1 LRQGDAALSDHSQ
14 FHLLRSRRFLP
25 LFVTQ
30 FLGAFNDNAYR
41 YALVILVTFNAAY
54 ASQMDSRVVVTA
66 SAGIFILPFFLFSAL
81 AGQLADRFEKSR
93 LIFFVKLFEILV
105 MGSAAVAF
113 FTEDVWLL
121 LAVLFLMGTQSAF
134 FGPLK
139 YGILPD
145 HLAEDELVGG
155 NALVETGTFLA
166 ILLGTVFG
174 GLLINGEDGLHLV
187 SAALVTIAAL
197 GAGAS
202 LFIPRAGPAAPE
214 LKLNPNLVGETWS
227 ILRHAAG
234 NVPVFRSIIGISWF
248 WSMGA
253 VFLAQFPSFGRDLLG
268 ADEAV
273 VNLFLLAFS
282 IGIAIGSLQCNRWL
296 RGEVSA
302 RYVPFGAVGM
312 AVFGVA
318 LYYVVRDIAPADP
331 AAGTIGVAAFLE
343 SGTNLLILGLLVM
356 IAVCGGLFIVPLYA
370 IMQARSTEE
379 HRARNIAANNIMNAA
394 FMVVAAGVSASM
406 LAASFSVVDVFLTL
420 SLGNLVAS
428 IYVIALLP
436 EDVVKGIGRFL
447 LRLFYGVEVIG
458 EENVAKAGP
467 RTVIVSNHTSFL
479 DGALITCFVPGRP
492 VFAINSFI
500 ARRWWAR
507 LAFLLFD
514 LLPLDPTNPMAAK
527 KLVQAVKDG
536 QPCVIFPEGRITVT
550 GALMKV
556 YEGPGAIADMA
567 DATILPM
574 RISGAKYT
582 IFSRLQGKLR
592 LRWFPKIAL
601 TILEPRRIEVA
612 NGLRGRKRRDALA
625 DWLYDVMSETI
636 FQTGF
641 RRQTLFAA
649 LLDARYRNGG
659 DAVVLEDIEREPL
672 TYTRL
677 VASSLLLG
685 WHMTR
690 LGRRGAT
697 IGLMMPN
704 TNATVLAFFG
714 MQAYGRVPAMLN
726 YTAGAAAMIAACRAA
741 EVTTVVTSR
750 QFVRAAGLREA
761 VSALKEH
768 VEIVWLEDFRRRIGP
783 LSRLAAL
790 FAVPLAGWL
799 HRRCTKGRTPH
810 DAAVVLF
817 TSGSEGQPKG
827 VVLSHENLEANRHQL
842 SARIDFNPTDTV
854 FNALPVFHSFGL
866 TGGLLLPVMSGVRVF
881 LYPNP
886 LHYRV
891 VPELV
896 YDRNATILFG
906 TDTFLAGYAKAAH
919 PYDFYSVRYVFA
931 GAEKVRDETR
941 RTWGNRFG
949 LRILEGYGA
958 TETSPVIATNTPMH
972 YRAGTVGRLLPGI
985 EHRLVP
991 IPGIA
996 DGARLEVK
1004 GPNVMLGYL
1013 TPETPGVLEPPPDG
1027 WYDTGDIVYIDDEG
1041 YITIVGRARRFA
1053 KVAGEMVSLTAV
1065 EVIAARLWPACG
1077 HAAIALPDDRKGEQ
1091 IVLVTECRQATR
1103 DVILAHIQVNGG
1115 TELAVP
1121 RTVVTVDALP
1131 VLGSGK
1137 TDYPAVARVAAE
1149 AGAR

>member
-1 LRQGDAALSDHSQ
+1 MSDHSQ

-25 LFVTQ
+25 LFATQ

-54 ASQMDSRVVVTA
+54 ASQLDSRVVVTA
-66 SAGIFILPFFLFSAL
+66 SAGIFILPFFLFSAI

-93 LIFFVKLFEILV
+93 LIFIVKLFEIVV
-105 MGSAAVAF
+105 MSSAAVAF
-113 FTEDVWLL
+113 FTTDVWLL
-121 LAVLFLMGTQSAF
+121 LGVLFLMGTQSAF

-145 HLAEDELVGG
+145 HLAEEELVGG
-155 NALVETGTFLA
+155 NALIETGTFLA
-166 ILLGTVFG
+166 ILFGTVFG
-174 GLLINGEDGLHLV
+174 GLLINGENGLHLV
-187 SAALVTIAAL
+187 SAALVGIAAL

-214 LKLNPNLVGETWS
+214 LKLNPNLFGETWS

-248 WSMGA
+248 WSVGA

-282 IGIAIGSLQCNRWL
+282 VGIGIGSLLCNRWL

-302 RYVPFGAVGM
+302 RYVPLGAVGM
-312 AVFGVA
+312 AVFGIA
-318 LYYVVRDIAPADP
+318 LYYVARDIAPADP
-331 AAGTIGVAAFLE
+331 EAHTIGVTAFLM
-343 SGTNLLILGLLVM
+343 SRTNLVILGLLVM
-356 IAVCGGLFIVPLYA
+356 VAVCGGLFIVPLYA
-370 IMQARSTEE
+370 IMQARSSDE

-394 FMVVAAGVSASM
+394 FMVVAAGLSASM
-406 LAASFSVVDVFLTL
+406 LAADFSVVEVFLAL

-428 IYVIALLP
+428 VYVIALLP
-436 EDVVKGIGRFL
+436 EDVVKGVGRFL
-447 LRLFYGVEVIG
+447 FRRFYAVEVIG
-458 EENVAKAGP
+458 AENVRKTGP
-467 RTVIVSNHTSFL
+467 RTVIVANHTSFL
-479 DGALITCFVPGRP
+479 DGALITCFLPGRP

-500 ARRWWAR
+500 ARRWWVR

-514 LLPLDPTNPMAAK
+514 LLPLDPSSPMAAK

-550 GALMKV
+550 GALMKI

-567 DATILPM
+567 DATILPL
-574 RISGAKYT
+574 RISGAKYSV
-582 IFSRLQGKLR
+582 FSRLQGKVR
-592 LRWFPKIAL
+592 LRWFPKITL
-601 TILEPRRIEVA
+601 TILEPRRIEVK
-612 NGLRGRKRRDALA
+612 NGLKGRKRRDALA

-641 RRQTLFAA
+641 RRQTLFSA
-649 LLDARYRNGG
+649 LLDARLHHGG
-659 DAVVLEDIEREPL
+659 DALVLEDIEREPL

-677 VASSLLLG
+677 VASCLLLG
-685 WHMTR
+685 R
-690 LGRRGAT
+690 YLAGLAAPCGT

-704 TNATVLAFFG
+704 TNAAVIAFFG
-714 MQAYGRVPAMLN
+714 MQAFGRVPAMLN
-726 YTAGAAAMIAACRAA
+726 YTAGAGAMLAACQAA
-741 EVTTVVTSR
+741 EVKTVVTSR
-750 QFVRAAGLREA
+750 QFVRAAGLRDE
-761 VSALKEH
+761 VKALQAQ
-768 VEIVWLEDFRRRIGP
+768 VEIVWLEDFRRRIGR

-799 HRRCTKGRTPH
+799 HRRFTKGCTPH

-866 TGGLLLPVMSGVRVF
+866 TGGLLLPLLSGVHVF

-906 TDTFLAGYAKAAH
+906 TDTFLAGYARAAH
-919 PYDFYSVRYVFA
+919 AYDFYSVRYVFA

-941 RTWGNRFG
+941 RTWSNRFG

-958 TETSPVIATNTPMH
+958 TETSPVISTNTPMH

-985 EHRLVP
+985 QHRLVP

-1013 TPETPGVLEPPPDG
+1013 KPDNPGVLEPPPDG
-1027 WYDTGDIVYIDDEG
+1027 WYDTGDIVHIDDEG
-1041 YITIVGRARRFA
+1041 YITIIGRAKRFA

-1065 EVIAARLWPACG
+1065 EACATALWPDAR
-1077 HAAIALPDDRKGEQ
+1077 HAAVALPDARKGEQ
-1091 IVLVTECRQATR
+1091 IILVTDSRRASR
-1103 DVILAHIQVNGG
+1103 DVILAQVQVNGG

-1121 RTVVTVDALP
+1121 RQVLKVDAMP

-1137 TDYPAVARVAAE
+1137 TDYPAVERLAQERPASH
-1149 AGAR
+1149 G

>member
-1 LRQGDAALSDHSQ
+1 LSDHGQ

-25 LFVTQ
+25 LFATQ

-54 ASQMDSRVVVTA
+54 ATQMDSRVVVTA
-66 SAGIFILPFFLFSAL
+66 SAGIFILPFFLFSAI

-105 MGSAAVAF
+105 MGAAAVAF
-113 FTEDVWLL
+113 FTTDLWLL
-121 LAVLFLMGTQSAF
+121 LGVLFLMGTQSAF

-187 SAALVTIAAL
+187 SAALVTVAAL

-202 LFIPRAGPAAPE
+202 LFIPRAGPAAPD
-214 LKLNPNLVGETWS
+214 LKLNPNIAGETWS
-227 ILRHAAG
+227 ILRRAAG
-234 NVPVFRSIIGISWF
+234 NVPVFRSIMGISWF

-268 ADEAV
+268 AGEAV

-282 IGIAIGSLQCNRWL
+282 VGIGIGSLQCNRWL

-312 AVFGVA
+312 AVFGIA
-318 LYYVVRDIAPADP
+318 LYYVARGIAPADP
-331 AAGTIGVAAFLE
+331 AADTIGVIAFL
-343 SGTNLLILGLLVM
+343 SSSTNLVILGLLVM
-356 IAVCGGLFIVPLYA
+356 IAICGGLFIVPLYA
-370 IMQARSTEE
+370 IMQARSSDE

-394 FMVVAAGVSASM
+394 FMVVAAGISAAM
-406 LAASFSVVDVFLTL
+406 LSASFSVVEVFLAL
-420 SLGNLVAS
+420 SLGNLIAS

-436 EDVVKGIGRFL
+436 EDVVKGIARFVFR
-447 LRLFYGVEVIG
+447 RLYGVEVIG
-458 EENVAKAGP
+458 AENIGKAGP
-467 RTVIVSNHTSFL
+467 RTVIVANHTSFL
-479 DGALITCFVPGRP
+479 DGALITCFLPGRP

-500 ARRWWAR
+500 ARRWWVR
-507 LAFLLFD
+507 PAFLLFD
-514 LLPLDPTNPMAAK
+514 LLPLDPSSPMAAK

-556 YEGPGAIADMA
+556 YDGPGAIADMA
-567 DATILPM
+567 DATILPL
-574 RISGAKYT
+574 RISGAKYSV
-582 IFSRLQGKLR
+582 FSRLQGKLR
-592 LRWFPKIAL
+592 LRWFPKITL
-601 TILEPRRIEVA
+601 TVLPPRHIELA

-636 FQTGF
+636 FQTSF
-641 RRQTLFAA
+641 RSQTLFAA
-649 LLDARYRNGG
+649 LLDARLHHGG

-685 WHMTR
+685 GHLAR
-690 LGRRGAT
+690 LAAPCGT

-704 TNATVLAFFG
+704 TNAGVLAFFG

-726 YTAGAAAMIAACRAA
+726 YTAGASAMLAACKAA
-741 EVTTVVTSR
+741 EVATVVTSR
-750 QFVRAAGLREA
+750 QFVRAAGLGDA
-761 VSALKEH
+761 VKALKQE
-768 VEIVWLEDFRRRIGP
+768 VEVVWLEDFRRRIGP
-783 LSRLAAL
+783 LSRLGAL
-790 FAVPLAGWL
+790 LAVPFAGWL
-799 HRRCTKGRTPH
+799 HRRCTKGCTPH

-866 TGGLLLPVMSGVRVF
+866 TGGLLLPVLSGVRVF

-906 TDTFLAGYAKAAH
+906 TDTFLAGYAEAAH
-919 PYDFYSVRYVFA
+919 AYDFYSVRYVFA
-931 GAEKVRDETR
+931 GAEKVRHETR
-941 RTWGNRFG
+941 RTWQNRFG
-949 LRILEGYGA
+949 LRIFEGYGA
-958 TETSPVIATNTPMH
+958 TETSPVISTNTPMH

-985 EHRLVP
+985 RHRLVP
-991 IPGIA
+991 IPGITK
-996 DGARLEVK
+996 GARLEVK

-1013 TPETPGVLEPPPDG
+1013 RPDNPGVLEPPPDG
-1027 WYDTGDIVYIDDEG
+1027 WYDTGDIVDIDADG
-1041 YITIVGRARRFA
+1041 YITIIGRARRFA
-1053 KVAGEMVSLTAV
+1053 KIAGEMVSLTAV
-1065 EVIAARLWPACG
+1065 EAQATALWPDNR
-1077 HAAIALPDDRKGEQ
+1077 HAAVALPDARKGEQ
-1091 IVLVTECRQATR
+1091 IILVTDSPRANR
-1103 DVILAHIQVNGG
+1103 DVILAHVQVNGG

-1121 RTVVTVDALP
+1121 RTVMKVDAVP

-1137 TDYPAVARVAAE
+1137 TDYPAVARL
-1149 AGAR
+1149 AGAAGHP